1 MSAPATPTGMPTRMA
16 PAPVPVIAGAFLHT
30 LGQALAAMTL
40 YGAGHPARSAA
51 HDRALAKLR
60 ELLARVTP
68 LRLTF
73 VGGDVIVDRLVLH
86 EFREWDWGAR
96 LAAGGVQRVEFGS
109 ATLAES
115 EFVELLTA
123 LHAAVGTGCPP
134 LAHPQLVGSIRF
146 GPVGLAGSES
156 RTVSTPA
163 MGEATVPLPAEIGA
177 LPVAIEAAHT
187 LLSPEDVRDELDA
200 LAWVEAQTAE
210 TNRLPVGE
218 AETIVRGLSLA
229 MRADHGSFLPLIELK
244 STDQYT
250 TVHSCNVA
258 MLAMGLAEQLAFGAR
273 DVRAIGVAALLH
285 DIGKVRLPDSLLNK
299 TEALT
304 AADRALLNTHSLEGA
319 RLLGERGAGYGLAA
333 IVAYEHHIGANGQGG
348 YPKYTFPRQPH
359 YVSRLV
365 QVCDI
370 YDALSTD
377 RPYRAAW
384 PRVRALHHMRLRAG
398 REIDADLL
406 LAFFD
411 LLDQYRTRSPR
422 SR

>member
-1 MSAPATPTGMPTRMA
+1 MSARATPAGIPTSVTS
-16 PAPVPVIAGAFLHT
+16 APVPVVAGAFLYA

-40 YGAGHPARSAA
+40 YGTGHPARRTAQ
-51 HDRALAKLR
+51 DRALARLQ

-73 VGGDVIVDRLVLH
+73 VGGDVIVDRVVLH
-86 EFREWDWGAR
+86 EFRGWDWGAR
-96 LAAGGVQRVEFGS
+96 LAAGGVQRIEIGS
-109 ATLAES
+109 ATLAEP
-115 EFVELLTA
+115 EFMAWLAAV
-123 LHAAVGTGCPP
+123 HAAVGAGGTP
-134 LAHPQLVGSIRF
+134 LAQPQLVGGIRF
-146 GPVGLAGSES
+146 GPVGLTGNES
-156 RTVSTPA
+156 RAGQTPTV
-163 MGEATVPLPAEIGA
+163 GEALGALPAEIGA
-177 LPVAIEAAHT
+177 LPVEIEAAHT
-187 LLSPEDVRDELDA
+187 MLSPDVVRDELDA
-200 LAWVEAQTAE
+200 LAWVQAQTAE
-210 TNRLPVGE
+210 KNRLPVGE

-304 AADRALLNTHSLEGA
+304 AADRALLNTHTVEGA

-333 IVAYEHHIGANGQGG
+333 IVAYEHHIGANGLGG
-348 YPKYTFPRQPH
+348 YPQFTFPRQPH

-384 PRVRALHHMRLRAG
+384 PRVRTLHHMRLQAG
-398 REIDADLL
+398 REIDGGLL

-411 LLDQYRTRSPR
+411 LLDQYRTRSAGAR
-422 SR
+422 